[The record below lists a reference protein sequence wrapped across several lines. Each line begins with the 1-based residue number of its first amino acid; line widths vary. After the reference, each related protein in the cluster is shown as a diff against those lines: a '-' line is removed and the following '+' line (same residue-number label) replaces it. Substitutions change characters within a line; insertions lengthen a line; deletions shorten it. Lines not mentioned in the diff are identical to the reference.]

1 MNVIDNEGNCVL
13 VIKNILAPVFCGYE
27 PNLIHDIKIEI
38 FRQPSGLK
46 ILTPQGLE
54 VGQIKEVDGGES
66 NMTFPIE
73 MDVRIKVRDPK
84 S

>member
-1 MNVIDNEGNCVL
+1 M
-13 VIKNILAPVFCGYE
+13 
-27 PNLIHDIKIEI
+27 
-38 FRQPSGLK
+38 K